1 MRLRSLLLSLAL
13 VASALD
19 ASAAPPKKAAP
30 VARGK
35 ARAAP
40 KSGARGEGRDA
51 ATGKDASSDDNP
63 YAASEPAPAAAPAAP
78 AAEAAP
84 PTTSGDAKLDAP
96 PPPQTAAAEGP
107 KPSPLN
113 PEPPESPKNAPGAAP
128 VALDRLI
135 SDIAALR
142 ARVAA
147 LTTSLF
153 SSKLRVYVRTK
164 GDDARVQAF
173 VVTLDDGVVFR
184 EGAGFVAEDEKV
196 VYEHAVAPGG
206 HVVGI
211 EIERQDARG
220 PAFRTWQTTR
230 FALQVPERK
239 TLEAIV
245 VVTDDS
251 DMADDF
257 PDDQDGKYE
266 LDVRLRAKVA
276 E

>member
-1 MRLRSLLLSLAL
+1 MRFRPLLLALAL
-13 VASALD
+13 VAPALD

-35 ARAAP
+35 AHAP
-40 KSGARGEGRDA
+40 KGGSHAEGHEGA
-51 ATGKDASSDDNP
+51 TKDASPAAEDNP
-63 YAASEPAPAAAPAAP
+63 YGAAQPAAAAAPAAEP
-78 AAEAAP
+78 VPQTA
-84 PTTSGDAKLDAP
+84 SGDAKLDEP
-96 PPPQTAAAEGP
+96 PPPRTSGPEGP

-135 SDIAALR
+135 ADIATLR

-173 VVTLDDGVVFR
+173 AVTLDDGVVFR
-184 EGAGFVAEDEKV
+184 EGSGLVPGDEKV
-196 VYEHAVAPGG
+196 VYEHAVAPGA

-230 FALQVPERK
+230 FAIQVPEKK

-257 PDDQDGKYE
+257 PDDQDGKYD
-266 LDVRLRAKVA
+266 LHVRLRAKVA